1 MIISNIL
8 FDLFKRFYD
17 LLEPLMELRHLRY
30 FIAVAEEL
38 HFGRAAQQLGISQP
52 PLSQQIQAL
61 EQELGARLFERT
73 NRRVA
78 LSEAGRLFL
87 EQARQVLAQV
97 DKAADVA
104 RRAQL
109 GELGEMKI
117 GFTSSAP
124 FNSSIS
130 AAIYAFRQRF
140 PAVHLHLN
148 EMSSQAVADALLDE
162 SIEVGLMRP
171 LALPDNLVATE
182 LLREPLV
189 AIINATHPLAHGSE
203 GGLYLAALANEPF
216 VFFPRS
222 YGSGLYAQLLS
233 LARQAGFSPHF
244 AQEASEA
251 MTIIGLVS
259 AGLGVSV
266 LPASFQRM
274 RMEGVVYRTL
284 LDSDAMTA
292 VWVVQRRQSTSA
304 MARAFVSLL
313 SGREAPAPQ
322 A

>member
-1 MIISNIL
+1 
-8 FDLFKRFYD
+8 
-17 LLEPLMELRHLRY
+17 MELRHLRY

-38 HFGRAAQQLGISQP
+38 HFGRAAELLGISQP

-73 NRRVA
+73 NRRVE

-87 EQARQVLAQV
+87 EEARLVLAQV

-109 GELGEMKI
+109 GELGELKI

-124 FNSSIS
+124 FNSTIPQ
-130 AAIYAFRQRF
+130 AIFAFRQAF
-140 PAVHLHLN
+140 PAVHLHLR
-148 EMSSQAVADALLDE
+148 EMSSKSVADGLMDE

-171 LALPDNLVATE
+171 LALPEALNVVE
-182 LLREPLV
+182 LMREPLV
-189 AIINATHPLAHGSE
+189 AVLSAKHPLAAGSE
-203 GGLYLAALANEPF
+203 AGMHLSELALEPF

-222 YGSGLYAQLLS
+222 YGSGLYAQLLT

-244 AQEASEA
+244 AQEAGEA
-251 MTIIGLVS
+251 MTIIGLVA

-266 LPASFQRM
+266 LPASYQRI
-274 RMEGVVYRTL
+274 RIEGVVYRPL
-284 LDSDAMTA
+284 LDPDAVSA
-292 VWVVQRRQSTSA
+292 VWLVQRKDQKSPMAKAFIELLTRQA
-304 MARAFVSLL
+304 V
-313 SGREAPAPQ
+313 PQ
-322 A
+322 V

>member
-1 MIISNIL
+1 
-8 FDLFKRFYD
+8 
-17 LLEPLMELRHLRY
+17 MELRHLRY

-38 HFGRAAQQLGISQP
+38 HFGRAAQVLGISQP

-87 EQARQVLAQV
+87 EEARQVLAQV

-124 FNSSIS
+124 FNSSIPK
-130 AAIYAFRQRF
+130 AIYSFRQRF
-140 PAVHLHLN
+140 PAVHLNLK
-148 EMSSQAVADALLDE
+148 EMSSRDVADALLDE
-162 SIEVGLMRP
+162 RIEVGLMRP
-171 LALPDNLVATE
+171 LPLPDSLVATE
-182 LLREPLV
+182 LFREPLV
-189 AIINATHPLAHGSE
+189 AVINADHPLAAGSE
-203 GGLYLAALANEPF
+203 GGLQLAALANEPF

-222 YGSGLYAQLLS
+222 YGSGLHAQLLN
-233 LARQAGFSPHF
+233 LARQAGFTPHF
-244 AQEASEA
+244 AQEAGEV

-274 RMEGVVYRTL
+274 RIDGVVYRTL
-284 LDSDAMTA
+284 LDADAMTA
-292 VWVVQRRQSTSA
+292 VWLVQRREQASA
-304 MARAFVSLL
+304 MAGAFVELL
-313 SGREAPAPQ
+313 IRKA
-322 A
+322 

>member
-1 MIISNIL
+1 
-8 FDLFKRFYD
+8 
-17 LLEPLMELRHLRY
+17 MELRHLRY

-38 HFGRAAQQLGISQP
+38 HFGRAAQLLGISQP

-73 NRRVA
+73 NRRVE

-87 EQARQVLAQV
+87 DEARQVLAQV

-117 GFTSSAP
+117 GFTTSAP
-124 FNSSIS
+124 INSGIPK
-130 AAIYAFRQRF
+130 AIYAFRQRF
-140 PAVHLHLN
+140 PAVHLNLK
-148 EMSSQAVADALLDE
+148 EMSSRDVADALLDE
-162 SIEVGLMRP
+162 TIEIGLMRP
-171 LALPDNLVATE
+171 LALPESLLVTE
-182 LLREPLV
+182 LFREPLV
-189 AIINATHPLAHGSE
+189 AVLSATHPLAEGSE
-203 GGLYLAALANEPF
+203 RGLLLSTLANEPF

-222 YGSGLYAQLLS
+222 YGSGLHAQLMS

-244 AQEASEA
+244 AQEAGEA
-251 MTIIGLVS
+251 MTIIGLVA

-274 RMEGVVYRTL
+274 RIDGVVYRTL
-284 LDSDAMTA
+284 LDADAVTA
-292 VWVVQRRQSTSA
+292 VWLVQRRESA
-304 MARAFVSLL
+304 SVMAHAFVELL
-313 SGREAPAPQ
+313 AGQGLNGAG
-322 A
+322 

>member
-1 MIISNIL
+1 
-8 FDLFKRFYD
+8 
-17 LLEPLMELRHLRY
+17 MELRHLRY

-38 HFGRAAQQLGISQP
+38 HFGRAAEALGISQP

-61 EQELGARLFERT
+61 EQELGARLFDRT

-87 EQARQVLAQV
+87 EEARQVLAQV

-124 FNSSIS
+124 FNSSIPK
-130 AAIYAFRQRF
+130 AIYSFRQRF
-140 PAVHLHLN
+140 PAVHLNLQ
-148 EMSSQAVADALLDE
+148 EMSSREVADSLLDE

-171 LALPDNLVATE
+171 LPLPESLVATE
-182 LLREPLV
+182 LFREPLV
-189 AIINATHPLAHGSE
+189 AVLNADHPLAQGSE
-203 GGLYLAALANEPF
+203 RGLHLAALANEPF

-222 YGSGLYAQLLS
+222 YGSGLHAQLLS
-233 LARQAGFSPHF
+233 LARAAGFTPHF
-244 AQEASEA
+244 SQEAGEV

-274 RMEGVVYRTL
+274 RIDGVVYRTL
-284 LDSDAMTA
+284 LDPDADTA
-292 VWVVQRRQSTSA
+292 VWLVQRREPGSA
-304 MARAFVSLL
+304 MAGAFVELL
-313 SGREAPAPQ
+313 TRKK
-322 A
+322 

>member
-1 MIISNIL
+1 
-8 FDLFKRFYD
+8 
-17 LLEPLMELRHLRY
+17 MELRHLRY

-73 NRRVA
+73 NRRVE

-87 EQARQVLAQV
+87 EEARQVLAQV
-97 DKAADVA
+97 EKAADVA

-124 FNSSIS
+124 FTSRIPR
-130 AAIYAFRQRF
+130 AIHAFRQRY
-140 PAVHLHLN
+140 PSVHLNLK
-148 EMSSQAVADALLDE
+148 EMSSREVVEAVFDE

-171 LALPDNLVATE
+171 MPLPAGIRCTE
-182 LLREPLV
+182 LFREPLV
-189 AIINATHPLAHGSE
+189 AVLNASHPLAAGSAQ
-203 GGLYLAALANEPF
+203 GLYMQALAHEPF

-222 YGSGLYAQLLS
+222 YGSGLHAQLLH

-244 AQEASEA
+244 AQEAGEA

-274 RMEGVVYRTL
+274 RIEGVVYRTL
-284 LDSDAMTA
+284 LDEEAMTA
-292 VWVVQRRQSTSA
+292 VWLVRREASASA
-304 MARAFVSLL
+304 MARAFVELL
-313 SGREAPAPQ
+313 AALEMPEGAG
-322 A
+322 